1 MKAQSVKWASVAACL
16 LLSACAAG
24 PQSKVNYVKATER
37 FEGTLPCND
46 CRGVKTDLILQRD
59 AITGAPQGFYLH
71 EVKIDAPGGERVN
84 STWGKWSKNQDI
96 NDFER
101 QLYVLRP
108 EVGDARAYVRMDNG
122 NLQPLTDQ
130 GMPAIDDEGKSVA
143 LELLTP
149 DLSPAAE
156 TDKDN

>member
-1 MKAQSVKWASVAACL
+1 MKAQSAKWVPVAACL

-24 PQSKVNYVKATER
+24 PQSQVNYVKATER

-46 CRGVKTDLILQRD
+46 CRGIDTDLILQRD
-59 AITGAPQGFYLH
+59 AITGAPQSFYLH

-84 STWGKWSKNQDI
+84 STWGKWSINQDI

-101 QLYVLRP
+101 QLYVLSP
-108 EVGDARAYVRMDNG
+108 EVGEARAYVRKDNG

-130 GMPAIDDEGKSVA
+130 GTPAIDDEGKSVA
-143 LELLTP
+143 LEVLTP
-149 DLSPAAE
+149 DLYPAAA
-156 TDKDN
+156 TDENN